1 MLLNLAWK
9 QGRVKQFRGT
19 TANRRCPAAENRC
32 NNPGSYAMIPPS
44 ITGEPIMTPKTLL
57 IAVSL
62 TLLPGLAMAKC
73 SGYDQQAMSCA
84 QGSVW
89 DSAKQACTPIVSG

>member
-1 MLLNLAWK
+1 
-9 QGRVKQFRGT
+9 
-19 TANRRCPAAENRC
+19 
-32 NNPGSYAMIPPS
+32 
-44 ITGEPIMTPKTLL
+44 MTPKTLL
-57 IAVSL
+57 IAVAL

-73 SGYDQQAMSCA
+73 SGFDQQAMSCA